1 MTPDLHRAET
11 QARQIKLLVWSA
23 VVILG
28 GLQAWASR
36 YHISSEDGVAYL
48 DIGDAYWRGDWA
60 NAINGQWSP
69 AYSWILGLA
78 LKILQPS
85 SYWEFPV
92 VKLVNFSIYLFV
104 FGCFEFFLRRLRRFY
119 LDQIAQSENLFTASE
134 TEWWLLGYAL
144 FLWFALEWVKVSSD
158 TPDLLTA
165 GFVFLSTGI
174 LLNLKSS
181 KRQWLE
187 FSLFGIL
194 LGLSYLCKTVMFPLS
209 LVLLAISLFSI
220 ASFSKALPLTFAALL
235 FFIVTTAPFIA
246 ALSYA
251 KGHLTFGET
260 GKLNYAWFVNPG
272 EFIVPDHHWQGGPP
286 DSGMPEHPT
295 RRIFD
300 DPAAFEFA
308 GPIGG
313 TYAPWYDPTYW
324 YQGVKTKFDIAQ
336 HVRLIVKNGR
346 FYFQHFLAVAI
357 FIALLLI
364 AFSDGFASSVRELLR
379 KSWKLLIPAA
389 AGLTVYMLDSDL
401 ELNFFI
407 SQPDTRYIAVFVV
420 LLFAGLFV
428 GVPLPDGQASRRL
441 VSGLTFATVV
451 TMGSFFLL
459 DVSEEI
465 KYGRSTKPLDW
476 QVSEG
481 LKALSIPPGT
491 AVANLDLRQYYWAR
505 LGRLRIVAEV
515 PDALAFWAAS
525 SATRAQVL
533 QNIRDSG
540 ARAVVQ
546 KPSLSIPSRAVS
558 EEGWRE
564 IGTTGAYVYKF

>member
-1 MTPDLHRAET
+1 MTPDINRAET
-11 QARQIKLLVWSA
+11 QARRTKLLVWSA
-23 VVILG
+23 VILLG

-36 YHISSEDGVAYL
+36 YNISSEDGVAYL

-69 AYSWILGLA
+69 AYSVILGLA

-92 VKLVNFSIYLFV
+92 VKLVNFSIYVFV

-119 LDQIAQSENLFTASE
+119 LERISQSDNLFAASE
-134 TEWWLLGYAL
+134 TEWRLLGYAL

-165 GFVFLSTGI
+165 GFVFLASGI
-174 LLNLKSS
+174 LLNLGSGE
-181 KRQWLE
+181 RPWLE
-187 FSLFGIL
+187 FSLLGIF
-194 LGLSYLCKTVMFPLS
+194 LGLSYLSKTVMFPLS
-209 LVLLAISLFSI
+209 LVFLAVSLFPTGN
-220 ASFSKALPLTFAALL
+220 FRKAVPLTLVALL
-235 FFIVTTAPFIA
+235 FFAVTTAPFIA
-246 ALSYA
+246 ALSNA

-272 EFIVPDHHWQGGPP
+272 EFIIPDHHWQGGPP
-286 DSGMPEHPT
+286 DSGAPEHPT
-295 RRIFD
+295 RKIFD
-300 DPAAFEFA
+300 NPEAFEFA
-308 GPIGG
+308 TPIGG
-313 TYAPWYDPTYW
+313 TYPPWYDPTYW

-357 FIALLLI
+357 FVALLLI
-364 AFSDGFASSVRELLR
+364 AFSDGFAVSVRELLR

-389 AGLTVYMLDSDL
+389 AGLAVYMLDSDL
-401 ELNFFI
+401 ELNFFV

-441 VSGLTFATVV
+441 VSGLTLATVV

-459 DVSEEI
+459 DVSDQI

-476 QVSEG
+476 QVAEG

-505 LGRLRIVAEV
+505 LGRLKIVAEV
-515 PDALAFWAAS
+515 PNALAFWAAS

-533 QNIRDSG
+533 QKIRETG
-540 ARAVVQ
+540 ARAMVQ
-546 KPSLSIPSRAVS
+546 NPGLSIPSRAVS

-564 IGTTGAYVYKF
+564 IGATGAYVYKF